1 MVDKIKE
8 IFLSQP
14 LLIIVLGALLYF
26 SVTDSSRQSAILLKT
41 KDAHISDLLNGY
53 VQERD
58 ENKLFFSKVIK
69 NQEEFYERMLAEQKN
84 QYERILQFYDCK
96 GSK

>member
-8 IFLSQP
+8 LFLSQP